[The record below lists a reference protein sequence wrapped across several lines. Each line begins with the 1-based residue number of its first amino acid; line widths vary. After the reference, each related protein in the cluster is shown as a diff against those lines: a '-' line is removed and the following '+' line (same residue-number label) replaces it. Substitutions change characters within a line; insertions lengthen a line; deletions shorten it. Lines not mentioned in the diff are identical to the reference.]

1 MKKTLTMLLAST
13 LFLPA
18 VGSVIEVVAQDNTI
32 NTELSVNKQW
42 RRRSLDEVLANVQEI
57 LSNAE
62 EVYIIQWGD
71 TLSTIAEATGIAT
84 SDLAQINQISNPD
97 YIITGAEIRFNPVT
111 HTITYSDDSM
121 EEAEEYQAFATE
133 TLPEE
138 ETSVVEESEYLV
150 EQAVDFSNSEET
162 IGAEEGLVALDNTLS
177 EVSVEVSEEESTEE
191 VSLIAGEL
199 EEVVVETSEASEIE
213 TSQTSAEELM
223 VEEITSVEE
232 SYVEETTEE
241 SYVEETTEES
251 YVEETTEE
259 SYVEET
265 TEESYVEEITEES
278 YVEETTEESYVE
290 ETTEETY
297 VEETTEETYVEET
310 TEEPYVEE
318 TTEEA
323 VVDAPVSYGDPYSA
337 FEQISADKGLSQAEK
352 DMWSSIIAS
361 ESGWS
366 HTVSNPSS
374 GAYGLPQAL
383 PGSKMA
389 SHGADWATNPYT
401 QLAWMY
407 DYMVGRYGSISGA
420 WSFWQGNR
428 WY

>member
-1 MKKTLTMLLAST
+1 MKKTLTMLLASS
-13 LFLPA
+13 LFLPT
-18 VGSVIEVVAQDNTI
+18 VGSVSEVVAQDNTI

-57 LSNAE
+57 LSNSE

-97 YIITGAEIRFNPVT
+97 YIIAGAEICFNPVT
-111 HTITYSDDSM
+111 QTITYSDDTM
-121 EEAEEYQAFATE
+121 EEAEEYQASATE
-133 TLPEE
+133 IPQELEE
-138 ETSVVEESEYLV
+138 NAIEESEYLV
-150 EQAVDFSNSEET
+150 EQAVDFANT
-162 IGAEEGLVALDNTLS
+162 EEGLVAADNTLT
-177 EVSVEVSEEESTEE
+177 EVSLEVSEEMTTEE
-191 VSLIAGEL
+191 VSLIAGDL
-199 EEVVVETSEASEIE
+199 EEVAIDTTEASEME
-213 TSQTSAEELM
+213 TLQTSAEELM

-232 SYVEETTEE
+232 TTEEAYVEETTEE
-241 SYVEETTEES
+241 A
-251 YVEETTEE
+251 
-259 SYVEET
+259 
-265 TEESYVEEITEES
+265 
-278 YVEETTEESYVE
+278 YVE

-310 TEEPYVEE
+310 IEETYVEE
-318 TTEEA
+318 TTEETYVEETTEEV

>member
-251 YVEETTEE
+251 YVEE
-259 SYVEET
+259 
-265 TEESYVEEITEES
+265 ITEES

-290 ETTEETY
+290 ETT
-297 VEETTEETYVEET
+297 EETTEETYVEET